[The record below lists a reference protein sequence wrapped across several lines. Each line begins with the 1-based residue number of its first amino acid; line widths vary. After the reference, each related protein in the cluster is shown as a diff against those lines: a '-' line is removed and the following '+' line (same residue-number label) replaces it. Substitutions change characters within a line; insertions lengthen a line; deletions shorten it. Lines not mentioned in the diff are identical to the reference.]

1 MGTAFGHGGQEPRW
15 SDLEWGH
22 ELYCL
27 GFLFQAAVARV
38 RTHPEADDG
47 LLAVATR
54 AADLVCDVFG
64 ASGRPAICGHPE
76 IETALAEL
84 YRVTGNHRYLDQAS
98 LFVERRGHHVLGEI
112 EWGASYFQDE
122 TPVRE
127 AEVLRGHAVR
137 ANYLACGAADVA
149 AETNDLDLLD
159 ALARQWDRTTAR
171 RTYITGGQGSRH
183 ADEAFGPDWALPAD
197 RAYSE
202 TCAGVAS
209 IQFSWRLLLAQGESK
224 YADLIERTLFNV
236 VATSPSHE
244 GTTFYYANTLHQR
257 EPGTVSE
264 ADGVSKRS
272 SSAMRAP
279 WFEVSCCPPNVARTL
294 ASLAAYV
301 ATASAN
307 GVQIHQYAP
316 AAISTRLDDAGR
328 VVVLEIQTDYPSDG
342 RVRVVVRETPPDPWT
357 LSLRIPSWAAGAR
370 MQVIDRAG
378 LETVTTERPG
388 YASVSRAFAEG
399 DVVELELPMDPRF
412 TSPDPRI
419 DAIRGCVA
427 VERGPEVF
435 CLESVDLDESCGD
448 LSGIAVETSSAP
460 VSRDG
465 GVFVVATSPLVPDG
479 AWPYRPVAPPAPQRS
494 RRSHIRLIPYHDWS
508 NRGPSTMRVWIPIT
522 GHSLRT

>member
-1 MGTAFGHGGQEPRW
+1 M
-15 SDLEWGH
+15 
-22 ELYCL
+22 
-27 GFLFQAAVARV
+27 
-38 RTHPEADDG
+38 
-47 LLAVATR
+47 
-54 AADLVCDVFG
+54 VCDVFG

-76 IETALAEL
+76 IETALTEL
-84 YRVTGNHRYLDQAS
+84 FRVTGNHRYLEQAS
-98 LFVERRGHHVLGEI
+98 LFVERRGHHVLGDI
-112 EWGASYFQDE
+112 EWGPSYFQDE

-149 AETNDLDLLD
+149 AERNDSDLLD
-159 ALARQWDRTTAR
+159 ALARQWDRTMAR

-209 IQFSWRLLLAQGESK
+209 IQFSWRLLLAKGESK

-257 EPGTVSE
+257 EPGAVSE
-264 ADGVSKRS
+264 AGGVSKRS

-307 GVQIHQYAP
+307 GVQIQQYAP
-316 AAISTRLDDAGR
+316 AVITTRLDDTGR
-328 VVVLEIQTDYPSDG
+328 AVTLEVQTDYPRDG
-342 RVRVVVRETPPDPWT
+342 RVRVVVRQAPTDPWT
-357 LSLRIPSWAAGAR
+357 LSLRIPAWAGGTQMR
-370 MQVIDRAG
+370 VIDPAG
-378 LETVTTERPG
+378 LEAVTTEQPG
-388 YASVSRAFAEG
+388 YANVTRIFAEG
-399 DVVELELPMDPRF
+399 DVVEIELPMDPRF

-419 DAIRGCVA
+419 DAVRGCVA
-427 VERGPEVF
+427 VERGPEVY
-435 CLESVDLDESCGD
+435 CLESVDLNESCGD
-448 LSGIAVETSSAP
+448 LSGVAVETSSAP

-465 GVFVVATSPLVPDG
+465 GVFVVATNASVPEQP
-479 AWPYRPVAPPAPQRS
+479 WPYGPVAPSPVRQS
-494 RRSHIRLIPYHDWS
+494 RKSEIRLIPYHDWS
-508 NRGPSTMRVWIPIT
+508 NRGPSTMRVWIPVST
-522 GHSLRT
+522 DASHA